1 MLIVLLMSSL
11 IGKILLPFYLSSF
24 ESKAELKADFP
35 PVKIF
40 IGAPE
45 RLFLCFYLN
54 TKANYL
60 ER

>member
-1 MLIVLLMSSL
+1 MSSL